1 MTMSNEERKR
11 ELESIDRAALE
22 ILKRAARGE
31 GEVRTV
37 TTTTVTGADG
47 NVTTT
52 TKESVKALPPD
63 EDAAR
68 WLRERGIE
76 F

>member
-1 MTMSNEERKR
+1 MSEQ
-11 ELESIDRAALE
+11 LDALDALALE
-22 ILKRAARGE
+22 VIKRAARGE
-31 GEVRTV
+31 CEERTV
-37 TTTTVTGADG
+37 TTTTVTDADG

-52 TKESVKALPPD
+52 TKESVKTLPPD